1 MMKTTKQILTLLLV
15 SGLLFSSCKK
25 GVNDP
30 TFSFSSRD
38 ARITADWIL
47 NSMTQVNKHIQQ
59 ISDNT
64 YTSTTT
70 YSFDGTTMK
79 ETSVNG
85 FGTQEETYPYSF
97 ELIINDDG
105 TYNSVEN
112 EDGDKYEKTNYW
124 FWANADKNKIAVTF
138 DDFGTFTINRLAKDE
153 LVLTQ
158 STVNVHTDSD
168 GNTTTDS
175 SDLTM
180 TFGINK

>member
-1 MMKTTKQILTLLLV
+1 MKTTKQILTLLLV
-15 SGLLFSSCKK
+15 SGLLFTSCKK

-30 TFSFSSRD
+30 TFSLSSRD

-47 NSMTQVNKHIQQ
+47 NSMTQITTNVYQV
-59 ISDNT
+59 SDNT

-79 ETSVNG
+79 KISENG

-105 TYNSVEN
+105 TYNSVKN

-124 FWANADKNKIAVTF
+124 FWADSDKNKIAVTF
-138 DDFGTFTINRLAKDE
+138 DDFETFTINRLAKDE

-158 STVNVHTDSD
+158 STVSIYTDSD
-168 GNTTTDS
+168 GNKVTDNN
-175 SDLTM
+175 DITM
-180 TFGINK
+180 TFSINE